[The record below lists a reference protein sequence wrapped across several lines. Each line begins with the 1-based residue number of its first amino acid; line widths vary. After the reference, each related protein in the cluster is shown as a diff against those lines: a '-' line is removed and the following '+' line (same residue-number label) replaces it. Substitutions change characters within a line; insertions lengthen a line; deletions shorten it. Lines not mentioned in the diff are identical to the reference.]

1 MKVVNLFGGP
11 GSGKSTTAAA
21 LFSNLKRLDFKC
33 ELVTEYAKDV
43 EYEGRSN
50 IFEDQLY
57 ITAKQNRRLK
67 RLQDYHISLDYAITD
82 CSLLLGLVY
91 TEDKLLHELII
102 DLYHKYD
109 NHNFYVTRKKKYQ
122 SYGRSQTEKEAIE
135 LDKKINFMLR
145 ENGIHFH
152 IATDEYDIQKIL
164 DENFTK

>member
-1 MKVVNLFGGP
+1 MF
-11 GSGKSTTAAA
+11 
-21 LFSNLKRLDFKC
+21 
-33 ELVTEYAKDV
+33 
-43 EYEGRSN
+43 
-50 IFEDQLY
+50 
-57 ITAKQNRRLK
+57 
-67 RLQDYHISLDYAITD
+67 AII
-82 CSLLLGLVY
+82 GLVY

-109 NHNFYVTRKKKYQ
+109 NHNFYITRKKKYQ

>member
-1 MKVVNLFGGP
+1 MKVINLFGGP

-82 CSLLLGLVY
+82 CSLLL
-91 TEDKLLHELII
+91 D
-102 DLYHKYD
+102 
-109 NHNFYVTRKKKYQ
+109 
-122 SYGRSQTEKEAIE
+122 
-135 LDKKINFMLR
+135 
-145 ENGIHFH
+145 
-152 IATDEYDIQKIL
+152 
-164 DENFTK
+164 